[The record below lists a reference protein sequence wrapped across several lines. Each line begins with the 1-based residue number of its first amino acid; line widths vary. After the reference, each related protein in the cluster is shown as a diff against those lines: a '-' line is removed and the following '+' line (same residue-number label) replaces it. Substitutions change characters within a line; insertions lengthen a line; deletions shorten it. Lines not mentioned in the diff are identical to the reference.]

1 MNLNDLNL
9 NSLLTDTCTNKT
21 LSDEEIREK
30 YKEIIKIG
38 KEMDDLNAKVKQEI
52 IDLIKEQFPTI
63 SDDYISVFAES
74 VLSKQHNIEKLQ
86 PTYYR
91 PTMGAKLRDLKSLA
105 SINILHKE
113 CSDLTMDYKQLNEI
127 IFKTGENNEN

>member
-38 KEMDDLNAKVKQEI
+38 KEMDNLKAKVKQEI

-74 VLSKQHNIEKLQ
+74 VLSKQHNI
-86 PTYYR
+86 
-91 PTMGAKLRDLKSLA
+91 
-105 SINILHKE
+105 
-113 CSDLTMDYKQLNEI
+113 
-127 IFKTGENNEN
+127 